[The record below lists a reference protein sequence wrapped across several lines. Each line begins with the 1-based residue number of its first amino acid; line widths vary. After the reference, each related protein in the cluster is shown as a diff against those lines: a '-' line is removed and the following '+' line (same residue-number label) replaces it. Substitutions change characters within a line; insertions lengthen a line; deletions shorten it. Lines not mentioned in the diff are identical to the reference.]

1 MQLQYSSP
9 SQATTPAL
17 EYVVGR
23 RFVAQLIDVIILGIF
38 QYLILIGISA
48 MGLHSSGKTTTT
60 QGDAYDMFV
69 YWLMHLDTYAV
80 LQIVVI
86 TIIPFVYFIIM
97 EAVQG
102 ATVGKMVLGICVV
115 KLDGSDISWGQ
126 AIVRNLLRIVDQLPA
141 AIPYLLGAVL
151 ILNSS
156 RRQRL
161 GDRLA
166 GTVVVRRSSSTSLH
180 TGL

>member
-1 MQLQYSSP
+1 MQTHYSSP
-9 SQATTPAL
+9 PQAAAPAR

-23 RFVAQLIDVIILGIF
+23 RFLAHLIDVIILGIF
-38 QYLILIGISA
+38 QYLLLLGISA
-48 MGLHSSGKTTTT
+48 MGLHSSGTTTT
-60 QGDAYDMFV
+60 PQGDAYDRFV
-69 YWLMHLDTYAV
+69 YWLTHLDTYAV
-80 LQIVVI
+80 LQIGVI
-86 TIIPFVYFIIM
+86 TIIPFVYCIIM

-102 ATVGKMVLGICVV
+102 ATVGKMVLGIRVV

-126 AIVRNLLRIVDQLPA
+126 AILRNLLRIVDQLPA

-166 GTVVVRRSSSTSLH
+166 GTVVVCRSSRTSLH
-180 TGL
+180 RDL